1 MRYFPESGLPPAA
14 TRYRM
19 DSPRLLTMGR
29 YAIFEFRRKEQFSMQ
44 VNQTRERLSRG
55 ETVFGC
61 GLQCYRSA
69 EIPRAF
75 AAAGFDYVF
84 IDMEHGSYDL
94 ETVQDMIK
102 SSLDSG
108 ITPIVRVGELL
119 YSLVAR
125 LLDSGAQGIILP
137 RVEDPKVLEE
147 ALSWMRFPPMGKRG
161 YGVNTTMIGYEAQSF
176 KDIIAH
182 QNLNTLAVVQFE
194 TRTAMERADE
204 LLSLRGMDI
213 AMVGP
218 ADLSIALGIP
228 GEFDH
233 PLLVSTVEKL
243 IEQCNRHG
251 VVPGIQTRSTAMA
264 KAWVE
269 RGMRFVGAGAEHG
282 LLLEKAKETVGHL
295 RT

>member
-1 MRYFPESGLPPAA
+1 MR
-14 TRYRM
+14 
-19 DSPRLLTMGR
+19 
-29 YAIFEFRRKEQFSMQ
+29 
-44 VNQTRERLSRG
+44 VNTTREKLSRG
-55 ETVFGC
+55 ETAIGC
-61 GLQCYRSA
+61 GLQCYRSP
-69 EIPRAF
+69 EIARTF

-94 ETVQDMIK
+94 ETAQDMIAAANG
-102 SSLDSG
+102 SG

-137 RVEDPKVLEE
+137 RVEDPKILAE
-147 ALSWMRFPPMGKRG
+147 ALSWMRFPPVGKRG
-161 YGVNTTMIGYEAQSF
+161 YGVNTTMIGYEARSF
-176 KDIIAH
+176 KEIIEH

-194 TRTAMERADE
+194 TKLAMERADE
-204 LLSLRGMDI
+204 LLSIRGMDI

-233 PLLVSTVEKL
+233 PLLISTVELL
-243 IEQCNRHG
+243 IEKCNRHG

-282 LLLEKAKETVGHL
+282 LLLEKSKETVGVL
-295 RT
+295 RAARAAQPA